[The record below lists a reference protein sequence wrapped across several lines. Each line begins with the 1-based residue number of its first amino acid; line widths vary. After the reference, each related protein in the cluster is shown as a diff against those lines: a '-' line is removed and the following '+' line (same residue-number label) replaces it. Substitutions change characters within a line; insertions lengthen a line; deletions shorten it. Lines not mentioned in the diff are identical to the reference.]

1 MDQKKQE
8 RLIAAGLI
16 AVLVLLLIP
25 MFLIGKYNFI
35 SMDDY
40 TYGNIV
46 RGSMTEGKSFFG
58 VLWAQAGNAYDC
70 YMTWQGQY
78 FVNWLI
84 MVFLALRCGH
94 LYNGLRSQPDF
105 LGSYGKSVVCGTK
118 QQMAEYFFDHYFIA
132 FVSVSWGK

>member
-8 RLIAAGLI
+8 RLIAVGLI

-84 MVFLALRCGH
+84 MVFLALGGAQH
-94 LYNGLRSQPDF
+94 YGLVLLLTLLPLVLAEFF
-105 LGSYGKSVVCGTK
+105 LAYIVLGKGSI
-118 QQMAEYFFDHYFIA
+118 F
-132 FVSVSWGK
+132 